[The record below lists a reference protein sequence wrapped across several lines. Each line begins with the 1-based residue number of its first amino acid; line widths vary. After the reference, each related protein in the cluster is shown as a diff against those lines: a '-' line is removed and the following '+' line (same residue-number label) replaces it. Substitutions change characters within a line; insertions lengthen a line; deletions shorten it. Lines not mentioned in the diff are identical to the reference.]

1 LIAERPDVW
10 AHDYSQDWLCWR
22 CPQCDRIG
30 GMAYWWH
37 MEDWPLC
44 PSCGSRLE
52 EHHQADPDTT
62 LHAIGRYIEGMLQ
75 SYWPPIG
82 PGP

>member
-1 LIAERPDVW
+1 
-10 AHDYSQDWLCWR
+10 
-22 CPQCDRIG
+22 
-30 GMAYWWH
+30 MAYWWH